1 MGWLGE
7 PPLLFLRGIGGPE
20 IAIVAV
26 VILLLFGATRLPKMG
41 ASLGH
46 GLRAFKD
53 AVTGKSEPDTE
64 EADGKGV
71 KSSSNMD
78 EEQR

>member
-20 IAIVAV
+20 IAIIAV
-26 VILLLFGATRLPKMG
+26 VLLLLFGATRLPKMG

-46 GLRAFKD
+46 GLRAFKE
-53 AVTGKSEPDTE
+53 AVTGKSEADTE
-64 EADGKGV
+64 ETDEKKV
-71 KSSSNMD
+71 KASSNMD
-78 EEQR
+78 EEQL